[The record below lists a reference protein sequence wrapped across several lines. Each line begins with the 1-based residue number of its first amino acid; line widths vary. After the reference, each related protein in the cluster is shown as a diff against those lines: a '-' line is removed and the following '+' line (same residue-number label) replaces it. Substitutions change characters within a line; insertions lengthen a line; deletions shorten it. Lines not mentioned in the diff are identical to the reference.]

1 MSVTSWVNVSVPL
14 ASPTRTQTAFSD
26 MMLKL
31 AVTGD
36 ESDGRREEKDPC
48 NEMVEIIERSEVTEC
63 RTEKK
68 IKGAEKYHRN

>member
-36 ESDGRREEKDPC
+36 ESDWRREEKDPC
-48 NEMVEIIERSEVTEC
+48 NELVEIIE
-63 RTEKK
+63 
-68 IKGAEKYHRN
+68 